1 MRSVILLHALISL
14 VSSLAWETGM
24 AESPQQ
30 INQRADPLVRS
41 LEALYAQS
49 MEVALTGDLDAYWR
63 LRTAAS
69 RNRPPTLTRE
79 RLPLLARMLPP
90 LESLS
95 FVRLDGNGKMAR
107 ALYRWPRADM
117 TRYTVIVYLVEQ
129 DLWRIDSILVKTD
142 PVSNPQ
148 EAEMMEKLRRRAQ
161 EPRVSQ

>member
-1 MRSVILLHALISL
+1 MKAVILLHALISL
-14 VSSLAWETGM
+14 LAWEIGM
-24 AESPQQ
+24 AESPKP
-30 INQRADPLVRS
+30 INQQADPLVRS
-41 LEALYAQS
+41 LEALYARS

-69 RNRPPTLTRE
+69 RGRPPTLTRD

-107 ALYRWPRADM
+107 ALYRWPRPDM

-129 DLWRIDSILVKTD
+129 DVWKIDSILVKTD
-142 PVSNPQ
+142 PVSNPR
-148 EAEMMEKLRRRAQ
+148 EAEMLEKLRRRTQ
-161 EPRVSQ
+161 EAAASQ

>member
-1 MRSVILLHALISL
+1 MRRIILLALVAML
-14 VSSLAWETGM
+14 TWETVA
-24 AESPQQ
+24 AESPKQ

-41 LEALYAQS
+41 LEALYARS
-49 MEVALTGDLDAYWR
+49 MEIALTGDVDAYWQ
-63 LRTAAS
+63 LRTSAS

-129 DLWRIDSILVKTD
+129 DAWRIDSILVKTD
-142 PVSNPQ
+142 PVSNPN
-148 EAEMMEKLRRRAQ
+148 EAEMPEKLRRRAQ
-161 EPRVSQ
+161 EAALWQ

>member
-1 MRSVILLHALISL
+1 MRGIILLHVL
-14 VSSLAWETGM
+14 VSLLAWGTGM
-24 AESPQQ
+24 AEPPRQ

-63 LRTAAS
+63 LRTAAA

-79 RLPLLARMLPP
+79 LLPLFARMLPP

-117 TRYTVIVYLVEQ
+117 TRYTVVVYLVEQ
-129 DLWRIDSILVKTD
+129 EAWRIDSIAVKTD
-142 PVSNPQ
+142 PVRNPR
-148 EAEMMEKLRRRAQ
+148 EAEMIERLRRRAQ
-161 EPRVSQ
+161 EQAGAQ

>member
-1 MRSVILLHALISL
+1 MRSIILRLFAL
-14 VSSLAWETGM
+14 VSLLALETGM
-24 AESPQQ
+24 AESPKQ
-30 INQRADPLVRS
+30 IEQRTDPLVRS
-41 LEALYAQS
+41 LEALYARS
-49 MEVALTGDLDAYWR
+49 MEVALTGDLDAYWQ

-69 RNRPPTLTRE
+69 RSRPPTLTRE

-129 DLWRIDSILVKTD
+129 AVWRIDSIVVKTD
-142 PVSNPQ
+142 PVSNPH
-148 EAEMMEKLRRRAQ
+148 EAEMVEKLRQRAHDAAL
-161 EPRVSQ
+161 SQ

>member
-1 MRSVILLHALISL
+1 MRVFAL
-14 VSSLAWETGM
+14 VSLLACGTGM
-24 AESPQQ
+24 AQSPKQ
-30 INQRADPLVRS
+30 INQQADPLVRS
-41 LEALYAQS
+41 LETLYAHS

-69 RNRPPTLTRE
+69 RTRPPTLTRE

-129 DLWRIDSILVKTD
+129 DAWRIDSILVKTD
-142 PVSNPQ
+142 PVKNPH
-148 EAEMMEKLRRRAQ
+148 EAEILEKLRRRTQ
-161 EPRVSQ
+161 EAAVSQ

>member
-1 MRSVILLHALISL
+1 MGGIMRAYAL
-14 VSSLAWETGM
+14 VSLLACGTSLA
-24 AESPQQ
+24 ESTKQ
-30 INQRADPLVRS
+30 INQQADPLVRS
-41 LEALYAQS
+41 LEALYARS

-69 RNRPPTLTRE
+69 QSRPPTLTRE
-79 RLPLLARMLPP
+79 RLPLFARMLPP

-129 DLWRIDSILVKTD
+129 DAWRIDSILVKTD
-142 PVSNPQ
+142 PVKNPR
-148 EAEMMEKLRRRAQ
+148 EAEMLEKLRRRTQ
-161 EPRVSQ
+161 EAAVSQ

>member
-1 MRSVILLHALISL
+1 VRGLILLHALAL
-14 VSSLAWETGM
+14 LLAWGTGR
-24 AESPQQ
+24 AESPKQ
-30 INQRADPLVRS
+30 INQQADPLVRT
-41 LEALYAQS
+41 LEALYARS

-69 RNRPPTLTRE
+69 RTRPPTLTSE
-79 RLPLLARMLPP
+79 RLPLFARMLPP

-107 ALYRWPRADM
+107 ALYRWPRADV

-129 DLWRIDSILVKTD
+129 DAWRIDSILVKTD
-142 PVSNPQ
+142 PVSNPH

-161 EPRVSQ
+161 EAALSQ